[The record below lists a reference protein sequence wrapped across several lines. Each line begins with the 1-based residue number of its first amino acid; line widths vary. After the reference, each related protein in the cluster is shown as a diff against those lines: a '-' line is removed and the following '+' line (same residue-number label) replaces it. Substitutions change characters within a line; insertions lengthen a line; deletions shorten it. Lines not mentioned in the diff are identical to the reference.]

1 MDAGP
6 PLELTMPATER
17 SGLAI
22 HYEVEGSGLPLVLL
36 HGGYTSS
43 ELWRLR
49 GWVESL
55 REERRLILVDLRG
68 HGQSDKPH
76 DPAAYRFSVLASDIL
91 AVLDDLGIASAAVC
105 GFSLGAEAALRL
117 AASHPDRVNAV
128 IAIGSDPAAV
138 GFADL
143 PREEAEGD
151 AQAQRFE
158 REGMGWLAAKLEA
171 EGRPDAARLMAQAD
185 PLAMAAW
192 LRAWGQD
199 APLPQRFADLS
210 TPLLFAWGEREIE
223 GWDVPV
229 LPPVARLVIVPG
241 ADHPGVLER
250 RDVMLPE
257 VRALLA
263 SARSAT
269 A

>member
-1 MDAGP
+1 MGAGLP
-6 PLELTMPATER
+6 MEPTMPTTER

-55 REERRLILVDLRG
+55 REERQLILVDLRG
-68 HGQSDKPH
+68 HGLSDKPH
-76 DPAAYRFSVLASDIL
+76 DPAAYRVSLLASDVI

-105 GFSLGAEAALRL
+105 GFSLGAVAALRL
-117 AASHPDRVNAV
+117 AASQSDRVDAV
-128 IAIGSDPAAV
+128 AAIGSDPASV

-143 PREEAEGD
+143 TPEADEDD

-158 REGMGWLAAKLEA
+158 RDGMGWLAAKLEA

-192 LRAWGQD
+192 LRAWGAD
-199 APLPQRFADLS
+199 TPLSQRFADLS
-210 TPLLFAWGEREIE
+210 MPSLFAWGEREIE
-223 GWDVPV
+223 GWDVPA
-229 LPPVARLVIVPG
+229 LPPGARLVIVPG

-257 VRALLA
+257 LRVLLA
-263 SARSAT
+263 SARSAM

>member
-1 MDAGP
+1 
-6 PLELTMPATER
+6 MPTTER
-17 SGLAI
+17 SGMAI
-22 HYEVEGSGLPLVLL
+22 HYNVEGTGPPLVLL

-55 REERRLILVDLRG
+55 REERRLILIDLRG

-76 DPAAYRFSVLASDIL
+76 DPAAYRISLLASDVL

-105 GFSLGAEAALRL
+105 GFSLGAVAALRL
-117 AASHPDRVNAV
+117 AASQPDRVDAV
-128 IAIGSDPAAV
+128 AAIGSDPASV

-143 PREEAEGD
+143 TPEADEDD

-158 REGMGWLAAKLEA
+158 RDGMGWLVAKLEA
-171 EGRPDAARLMAQAD
+171 EGRADAARLMAQAD

-192 LRAWGQD
+192 LRAWGAD
-199 APLPQRFADLS
+199 TPLSQRFVDLS
-210 TPLLFAWGEREIE
+210 MPSLFAWGEREIE
-223 GWDVPV
+223 GWDVPA
-229 LPPVARLVIVPG
+229 LPPGARLVIVPG

-257 VRALLA
+257 LRALLA

-269 A
+269 V

>member
-1 MDAGP
+1 VGGGL
-6 PLELTMPATER
+6 PLEPTMPNTER
-17 SGLAI
+17 SGVAI
-22 HYEVEGSGLPLVLL
+22 HYDVEGRGLPLVLL

-49 GWVESL
+49 GWVEIL

-76 DPAAYRFSVLASDIL
+76 DPAAYRFSVLASDVL

-105 GFSLGAEAALRL
+105 GFSLGAQAALRL
-117 AASHPDRVNAV
+117 AATHPDRVDAV
-128 IAIGSDPAAV
+128 AAIGSDPAAV

-143 PREEAEGD
+143 PREDAEGD
-151 AQAQRFE
+151 ALSQRLE

-192 LRAWGQD
+192 LRAWGED
-199 APLPQRFADLS
+199 APLPQRLADLS
-210 TPLLFAWGEREIE
+210 MASLFAWGELEVE
-223 GWDVPV
+223 GWDVPD
-229 LPPVARLVIVPG
+229 LPPGARLVIVPG

-257 VRALLA
+257 LRATLA
-263 SARSAT
+263 SARMAT
-269 A
+269 V

>member
-1 MDAGP
+1 VGAGLR
-6 PLELTMPATER
+6 LEPTMPTTER

-22 HYEVEGSGLPLVLL
+22 HYEVEGRGLPLVLL

-68 HGQSDKPH
+68 HGLSDKPH
-76 DPAAYRFSVLASDIL
+76 DPAAYRFSVLAADVL

-117 AASHPDRVNAV
+117 AATDPDRVDAV
-128 IAIGSDPAAV
+128 AAIGSDPASV

-143 PREEAEGD
+143 APEQAGGD

-192 LRAWGQD
+192 LRAWGED
-199 APLPQRFADLS
+199 APLPLRFTDLAAPS
-210 TPLLFAWGEREIE
+210 LFAWGEREVE
-223 GWDVPV
+223 GWDLPV
-229 LPPVARLVIVPG
+229 LPSGARLVIVPG

-257 VRALLA
+257 LRALLA

>member
-1 MDAGP
+1 VGAGL
-6 PLELTMPATER
+6 PLELTMPTTGR

-22 HYEVEGSGLPLVLL
+22 HYEVEGHGLPLVLL

-43 ELWRLR
+43 DLWRLR

-55 REERRLILVDLRG
+55 REEWRLILVDLRG

-91 AVLDDLGIASAAVC
+91 AVLDDLGIASAAVF
-105 GFSLGAEAALRL
+105 GFSLGAEVALRL

-128 IAIGSDPAAV
+128 AAIGSDPAAV

-143 PREEAEGD
+143 PREEGEGD
-151 AQAQRFE
+151 AQARRFE

-171 EGRPDAARLMAQAD
+171 QGRPDAARLMAQAD

-192 LRAWGQD
+192 LRAWGED
-199 APLPQRFADLS
+199 APLPQRFVDLS
-210 TPLLFAWGEREIE
+210 MPLLFAWGEREIE
-223 GWDVPV
+223 GWDVPI
-229 LPPVARLVIVPG
+229 LPPGARLVIVPG

-257 VRALLA
+257 VRALLV

>member
-1 MDAGP
+1 
-6 PLELTMPATER
+6 MPTTER
-17 SGLAI
+17 SGVAI
-22 HYEVEGSGLPLVLL
+22 HYEVEGNGPPLVLL

-43 ELWRLR
+43 ELWRIR

-55 REERRLILVDLRG
+55 RDERRLILVDLRG

-76 DPAAYRFSVLASDIL
+76 DPAAYRISLLASDVL
-91 AVLDDLGIASAAVC
+91 AVLDDLEIASAAVC
-105 GFSLGAEAALRL
+105 GFSLGAVAALRI
-117 AASHPDRVNAV
+117 AASQPDRVNAV
-128 IAIGSDPAAV
+128 TAIGLDPTAV

-143 PREEAEGD
+143 PREEAEDD

-158 REGMGWLAAKLEA
+158 RDGMGWLAAKLEA

-192 LRAWGQD
+192 LRAWGAD
-199 APLPQRFADLS
+199 TPLSQRFADLS
-210 TPLLFAWGEREIE
+210 MPSLFAWGEREIE
-223 GWDVPV
+223 GWDVPA
-229 LPPVARLVIVPG
+229 LPPGARLVIVPG

-257 VRALLA
+257 LRALLA

>member
-1 MDAGP
+1 VP
-6 PLELTMPATER
+6 VEEEPTMPTTER

-55 REERRLILVDLRG
+55 REERQLILVDLRG
-68 HGQSDKPH
+68 HGLSDKPH
-76 DPAAYRFSVLASDIL
+76 DPAAYRISLLASDVL
-91 AVLDDLGIASAAVC
+91 AILDDLGITSTAVC
-105 GFSLGAEAALRL
+105 GFSLGAGAALRL
-117 AASHPDRVNAV
+117 AASHPGRVDAV
-128 IAIGSDPAAV
+128 AAIGSDPAAV

-143 PREEAEGD
+143 PREEGEDD
-151 AQAQRFE
+151 AQAQRLE
-158 REGMGWLAAKLEA
+158 REGMRWLAAKLEA
-171 EGRPDAARLMAQAD
+171 DGRPDAARLMTQAD
-185 PLAMAAW
+185 PLAMAAF
-192 LRAWGQD
+192 LRAWGTD
-199 APLPQRFADLS
+199 SRLSPRFADLAM
-210 TPLLFAWGEREIE
+210 PLLFAWGEKEIE

-229 LPPVARLVIVPG
+229 LPPGARLVIVPG
-241 ADHPGVLER
+241 ADHAGVLER

-257 VRALLA
+257 LRALLR